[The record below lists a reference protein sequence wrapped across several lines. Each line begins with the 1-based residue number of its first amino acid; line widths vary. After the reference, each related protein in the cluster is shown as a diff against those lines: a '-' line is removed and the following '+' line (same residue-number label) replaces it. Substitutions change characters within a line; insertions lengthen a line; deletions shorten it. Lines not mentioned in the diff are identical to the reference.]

1 MVTCPS
7 TNPSIC
13 QRERKSSVGSSVS
26 IAKQK
31 ISLMLWFEWKLNWWN
46 HFPMNDISVCM
57 LFCLFFFVPPT
68 FLHVAAL
75 NFDCARLCV
84 TWCVRFPQSFIN
96 VLCSS
101 FCSDCLYQVL
111 CFLVSLC
118 SHSKQH
124 QYGLLLV
131 LFTSLCFDC
140 VSLCSSSTHYQ
151 SSLPLLLLTSSQSS
165 HLPRSAPDDFL
176 HTTAHCFNQ
185 SLITSQIYQT
195 SFINWPSISQLSKL
209 LTKQLW
215 AIPGKVLFKVSH
227 GLEVVGAGWIK
238 MGPSPSSTTDPCA
251 PPVSRNCKSTNTQ
264 IQIQNAPT
272 NTKAPIEINHHLRR
286 TMRSKRNSLVS
297 SELVCVCGAWLC
309 DIQWKRNSKESNYDW
324 CLCVIFLIL

>member
-68 FLHVAAL
+68 FLHVAAF
-75 NFDCARLCV
+75 NFDCVRLCV

-96 VLCSS
+96 VLCVS
-101 FCSDCLYQVL
+101 FCSDCFYQVL

-131 LFTSLCFDC
+131 LFTSLCYC
-140 VSLCSSSTHYQ
+140 LCISVFLFKALSMQLAIASINFFSKQPLAPVCPGRFSPHD
-151 SSLPLLLLTSSQSS
+151 SSLFQP
-165 HLPRSAPDDFL
+165 
-176 HTTAHCFNQ
+176 
-185 SLITSQIYQT
+185 
-195 SFINWPSISQLSKL
+195 
-209 LTKQLW
+209 
-215 AIPGKVLFKVSH
+215 VSH
-227 GLEVVGAGWIK
+227 HI
-238 MGPSPSSTTDPCA
+238 S
-251 PPVSRNCKSTNTQ
+251 N
-264 IQIQNAPT
+264 
-272 NTKAPIEINHHLRR
+272 
-286 TMRSKRNSLVS
+286 RSYKFQQL
-297 SELVCVCGAWLC
+297 A
-309 DIQWKRNSKESNYDW
+309 KY
-324 CLCVIFLIL
+324 

>member
-176 HTTAHCFNQ
+176 HTTAHCFNK
-185 SLITSQIYQT
+185 SLSSHLKYIIQVSSIGQVLANWVNFLPNNSEQFLAKFFSKFPTDWKWWEQAGSRWAPVRAQPLIRAHHLCLATTKAQIRKYKYKT
-195 SFINWPSISQLSKL
+195 HL
-209 LTKQLW
+209 
-215 AIPGKVLFKVSH
+215 
-227 GLEVVGAGWIK
+227 
-238 MGPSPSSTTDPCA
+238 
-251 PPVSRNCKSTNTQ
+251 
-264 IQIQNAPT
+264 QIQNAHT
-272 NTKAPIEINHHLRR
+272 NTKR
-286 TMRSKRNSLVS
+286 TYKYKTH
-297 SELVCVCGAWLC
+297 
-309 DIQWKRNSKESNYDW
+309 IQIQKPQ
-324 CLCVIFLIL
+324 